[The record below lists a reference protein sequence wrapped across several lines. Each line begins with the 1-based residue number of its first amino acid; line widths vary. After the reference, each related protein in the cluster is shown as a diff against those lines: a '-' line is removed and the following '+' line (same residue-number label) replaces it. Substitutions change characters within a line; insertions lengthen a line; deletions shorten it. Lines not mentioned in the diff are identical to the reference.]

1 MVETFTLKAEERE
14 QLKKQNRHLRTQGL
28 VPAVVYG
35 REDKPFNITLDRKIF
50 KRIYGEA
57 GTSALIDLK
66 VGDKSSFKVLAHDV
80 QVHPVTGEPVHVDF
94 YKVKMDEEITTEIP
108 LEFFGESDAVK
119 TMDGSLM
126 TNRDN
131 VEVECLPADL
141 ISEIKVD
148 ISVLKTFEDTITVAD
163 LDVPSSIKILTE
175 PEEVIAFVE
184 EPRSE
189 EELEELEESAA
200 DQEKEA
206 IEQIAGEEG
215 TEGEDGEEGAEKPA
229 EEEPKAE

>member
-1 MVETFTLKAEERE
+1 MVDTFSLKAEERPE
-14 QLKKQNRHLRTQGL
+14 LKKQNNALRAQGL
-28 VPAVVYG
+28 IPSVVYG
-35 REDKPFNITLDRKIF
+35 REEKPFNITLDRKVF

-66 VGDKSSFKVLAHDV
+66 VGEKSSFKVLAHDV

-108 LEFFGESDAVK
+108 LEFFGESEAVK

-131 VEVECLPADL
+131 VEVECLPANL

-148 ISVLKTFEDTITVAD
+148 ISALKTFEDTITVAD
-163 LDVPSSIKILTE
+163 LNVPSTIKILTE

-206 IEQIAGEEG
+206 IEQIAGEESSDDG
-215 TEGEDGEEGAEKPA
+215 ESVEGEDKQTEEQSS
-229 EEEPKAE
+229 

>member
-1 MVETFTLKAEERE
+1 MVDTFSLKAEERSE
-14 QLKKQNRHLRTQGL
+14 LKKQNKALRAQGL
-28 VPAVVYG
+28 VPSVVYG
-35 REDKPFNITLDRKIF
+35 REEKPFNITLDRKVF
-50 KRIYGEA
+50 KRIYSEA

-66 VGDKSSFKVLAHDV
+66 VGEKSSFKVLAHDM

-108 LEFFGESDAVK
+108 LEFFGESEAVK

-131 VEVECLPADL
+131 VEVECLPANL

-148 ISVLKTFEDTITVAD
+148 ISALKTFEDTITVAD
-163 LDVPSSIKILTE
+163 LNVPPTIKILTE

-206 IEQIAGEEG
+206 IEQIAGEESSDG
-215 TEGEDGEEGAEKPA
+215 GESVEREDKQTEEQSS
-229 EEEPKAE
+229 

>member
-1 MVETFTLKAEERE
+1 MVDTFSLKAEERSE
-14 QLKKQNRHLRTQGL
+14 LKKQNKALRTQGL
-28 VPAVVYG
+28 IPSVVYG
-35 REDKPFNITLDRKIF
+35 REEKPFNITLDRKVF

-66 VGDKSSFKVLAHDV
+66 VGEKSSFKVLAHDV

-108 LEFFGESDAVK
+108 LEFFGESEAVK

-131 VEVECLPADL
+131 VEVECLPANL

-148 ISVLKTFEDTITVAD
+148 ISALKTFEDTITVAD
-163 LDVPSSIKILTE
+163 LNVPPTIKILTE

-206 IEQIAGEEG
+206 IEQIAGEESSDDG
-215 TEGEDGEEGAEKPA
+215 ESVEGEDKQTEEQSS
-229 EEEPKAE
+229 